1 MIEYA
6 LLYGLG
12 FLSSAML
19 AMLVAPAIHSRI
31 VRFTENRLKATMPLS
46 PQEIRAQRDMAR
58 ASYAAEN
65 AKTVQALEKERQKT
79 MDLQLKQDVLSKEAS
94 RLLAENQDFTVQIE
108 AMNVEAADMR
118 SQLRR
123 ADLHISQLKET
134 LQRAEEIA
142 ATKDVELEKL
152 MKRLDKVGL
161 EVDNLKIESSRRET
175 EIENLKMRLQTLRDE
190 REDLRREQAAAL
202 KRAREAEQRLTQE
215 EHQKLRLDD
224 KLMREMAG
232 KADKDAII
240 DRRTAEIARLK
251 EQLKSANAEL
261 RRRGGSTKRS
271 GSSETHDDDIDMS
284 EPPEASTEELA
295 DEIRHQYTALTERL
309 NRAKSAANDDA
320 LREEMSEIAAKMIL
334 LTAPRGRFGIADPQ
348 TAVERR
354 AESKGRKADIGRQ
367 GRRKNC
373 RLGRP
378 SRLKRETYP
387 IRPCAMAAP

>member
-123 ADLHISQLKET
+123 ADLHITQLKET

-142 ATKDVELEKL
+142 ATKDIELEKL

-334 LTAPRGRFGIADPQ
+334 LTAREEGSGSPIPKLLSSAGPKAKGAKPTLADRVAEKTAALGDRRG
-348 TAVERR
+348 
-354 AESKGRKADIGRQ
+354 
-367 GRRKNC
+367 
-373 RLGRP
+373 
-378 SRLKRETYP
+378 
-387 IRPCAMAAP
+387 